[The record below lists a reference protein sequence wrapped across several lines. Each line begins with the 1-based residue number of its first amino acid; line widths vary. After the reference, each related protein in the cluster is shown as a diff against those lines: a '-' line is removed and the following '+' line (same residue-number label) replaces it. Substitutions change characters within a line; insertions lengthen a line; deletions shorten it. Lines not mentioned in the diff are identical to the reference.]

1 VAPSQPGLFGGP
13 GRFRLPPQND
23 NLGNPEA
30 MLRSARFA
38 TAFASGGDS
47 SHDDDRLSPPNGD
60 LPAAGDATAGARIP
74 RTILLVEDDPVVRH
88 VVRLLLELEGDVV
101 LEAKDGDDALI
112 VLDAYKGALDLLL
125 TDVMMP
131 GLSGAE
137 VCERVRLGR
146 PGLPTLFISGF
157 YPEAVFPDQRLPE
170 ASAFLAKPF
179 MPEELIEA
187 VDELLGKVLGEGYD
201 RRVRGTRTRR
211 ARP

>member
-1 VAPSQPGLFGGP
+1 
-13 GRFRLPPQND
+13 
-23 NLGNPEA
+23 

-38 TAFASGGDS
+38 AAFASDGDPS
-47 SHDDDRLSPPNGD
+47 RGD
-60 LPAAGDATAGARIP
+60 GPAPTGSDAPGAGDTTPTARIP

-101 LEAKDGDDALI
+101 LEAKDGDEALTI
-112 VLDAYKGALDLLL
+112 LGGYHGALDLLL

-137 VCERVRLGR
+137 VCDRVRAGR

-170 ASAFLAKPF
+170 GAAFLAKPF
-179 MPEELIEA
+179 MPEELVAALE
-187 VDELLGKVLGEGYD
+187 ELLARTAGD
-201 RRVRGTRTRR
+201 ATPSRPPGTRSRR
-211 ARP
+211 ARL

>member
-1 VAPSQPGLFGGP
+1 
-13 GRFRLPPQND
+13 
-23 NLGNPEA
+23 

-38 TAFASGGDS
+38 TAFASAGDS
-47 SHDDDRLSPPNGD
+47 SHDDPPGPPHGD
-60 LPAAGDATAGARIP
+60 LTGSAATPGASIP

-88 VVRLLLELEGDVV
+88 VVRLLLELEGDIV
-101 LEAKDGDDALI
+101 LEAKDGDDALT
-112 VLDAYKGALDLLL
+112 VLDGYTGALDLLL

-170 ASAFLAKPF
+170 DSAFLAKPF
-179 MPEELIEA
+179 MPEELIDA
-187 VDELLGKVLGEGYD
+187 VDELLGKVLGDAFERPARALRT
-201 RRVRGTRTRR
+201 RRVRS
-211 ARP
+211 

>member
-1 VAPSQPGLFGGP
+1 
-13 GRFRLPPQND
+13 
-23 NLGNPEA
+23 

-38 TAFASGGDS
+38 TAFAAGDDS
-47 SHDDDRLSPPNGD
+47 SEDRRLSPPD
-60 LPAAGDATAGARIP
+60 RDVSAGGETTGGVRTR

-88 VVRLLLELEGDVV
+88 VVRLLLELDGDSV
-101 LEAKDGDDALI
+101 LEAKDGDDALSI
-112 VLDAYKGALDLLL
+112 LERYQGAVDLLL

-137 VCERVRLGR
+137 VCHRVREGR

-170 ASAFLAKPF
+170 GSAFLAKPF

-187 VDELLGKVLGEGYD
+187 VDQLLGQVVGQD
-201 RRVRGTRTRR
+201 QRRTRFRR
-211 ARP
+211 ARG

>member
-1 VAPSQPGLFGGP
+1 
-13 GRFRLPPQND
+13 
-23 NLGNPEA
+23 

-38 TAFASGGDS
+38 AALAPGDDS
-47 SHDDDRLSPPNGD
+47 SEDQRLAPPNGN
-60 LPAAGDATAGARIP
+60 LPAGSDPTVNVRIR

-88 VVRLLLELEGDVV
+88 VVRLLLELEGDSV
-101 LEAKDGDDALI
+101 LEAKDGDDALTI
-112 VLDAYKGALDLLL
+112 LDAYQGEVDLLL

-137 VCERVRLGR
+137 VCDRVREGR

-179 MPEELIEA
+179 MPEELIDA
-187 VDELLGKVLGEGYD
+187 VDGLLGQAVGGRE
-201 RRVRGTRTRR
+201 RRVRSRRTRC
-211 ARP
+211 

>member
-1 VAPSQPGLFGGP
+1 
-13 GRFRLPPQND
+13 
-23 NLGNPEA
+23 

-38 TAFASGGDS
+38 TAFASAGDS
-47 SHDDDRLSPPNGD
+47 SHDDGPPGSPDRD
-60 LPAAGDATAGARIP
+60 LAAASDATASARIP

-88 VVRLLLELEGDVV
+88 VVRLLLELEGDIVI
-101 LEAKDGDDALI
+101 EAKDGDEALA
-112 VLDAYKGALDLLL
+112 VLDGHRGALDLLL

-137 VCERVRLGR
+137 VCERVRAGR

-179 MPEELIEA
+179 MPEELIDA
-187 VDELLGKVLGEGYD
+187 VDELLVKVLGDGIE
-201 RRVRGTRTRR
+201 RPARALRSRR
-211 ARP
+211 ARS

>member
-1 VAPSQPGLFGGP
+1 
-13 GRFRLPPQND
+13 
-23 NLGNPEA
+23 

-38 TAFASGGDS
+38 AAYASDGDPS
-47 SHDDDRLSPPNGD
+47 TTGRSTPPDGD
-60 LPAAGDATAGARIP
+60 VPAAGDTMPRTRIP

-101 LEAKDGDDALI
+101 LEAKDGDDALGI
-112 VLDAYKGALDLLL
+112 LGGYHGTLDLLL

-137 VCERVRLGR
+137 VCDRVRAGR

-170 ASAFLAKPF
+170 GAAFLAKPF

-187 VDELLGKVLGEGYD
+187 VDELLATVSGDGAA
-201 RRVRGTRTRR
+201 RPPRAPRARR
-211 ARP
+211 ARF

>member
-1 VAPSQPGLFGGP
+1 
-13 GRFRLPPQND
+13 
-23 NLGNPEA
+23 

-38 TAFASGGDS
+38 TAFASAGDS
-47 SHDDDRLSPPNGD
+47 SHDDDPAGAPHGD
-60 LPAAGDATAGARIP
+60 MAAASDATAGARIP

-101 LEAKDGDDALI
+101 IEAKDGEEALT
-112 VLDAYKGALDLLL
+112 VLDGYQGVLDLLL

-137 VCERVRLGR
+137 VCERVRVER

-157 YPEAVFPDQRLPE
+157 YPEAVFPDQRLPQD
-170 ASAFLAKPF
+170 SAFLAKPF
-179 MPEELIEA
+179 MPEELIDA
-187 VDELLGKVLGEGYD
+187 VDELLAKVLGES
-201 RRVRGTRTRR
+201 RERPARALRSRR